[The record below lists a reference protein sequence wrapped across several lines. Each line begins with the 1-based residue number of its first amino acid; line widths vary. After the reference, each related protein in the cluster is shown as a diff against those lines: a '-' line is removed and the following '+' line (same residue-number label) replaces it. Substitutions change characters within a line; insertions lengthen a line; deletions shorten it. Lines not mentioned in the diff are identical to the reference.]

1 MNPVIMT
8 TSPCRRRCQ
17 MLAFGAKAAWGHHT
31 SELSDDESLG
41 IFVFF
46 FGVESGTI
54 GVTWNPLN
62 IWS

>member
-1 MNPVIMT
+1 MNPVIIT
-8 TSPCRRRCQ
+8 AAARRHRHQ

-46 FGVESGTI
+46 F
-54 GVTWNPLN
+54 WC
-62 IWS
+62 